1 MEQELNVQQKAVLD
15 LIRKGYK
22 NKVNIGVIAKVLG
35 LSKRQIVYIISEL
48 REYYPICS
56 TTLEGG
62 GVWIAD
68 CNKDITNF
76 VKKMQKLRDHHQLTI
91 NYMEA
96 HIK

>member
-15 LIRKGYK
+15 LIRKGYR

-35 LSKRQIVYIISEL
+35 VSKRQIGYIITEL

-68 CNKDITNF
+68 SNKDITNF
-76 VKKMQKLRDHHQLTI
+76 VTKMQKLRDQHQLTI